1 MKKIWKKIRGKDRT
15 GEYSPKSG
23 STRGSVSSLNVSFE
37 VKEKELGKLHKA
49 VWYRDLNKVKQL
61 AKKDPSPLDKENRT
75 PLHLACVRGYSE
87 IVQELLEWKAKANVG
102 DNHSRTPLMRAVEFQ
117 HEECVQLLLEYHVE
131 IDTVDKD
138 GISALHLAVGNNHLK
153 VITLLI
159 KAGASLNVRDMAGY
173 APLHLAVI
181 NKFEDACHILL
192 RGKADVNITDA
203 TSKTPLIMACSV
215 GSISLVKLLLE
226 YKADVTL
233 KDNKGWSAD
242 DHAEIQSHHACSQLI
257 ADYTMKGQTP
267 VSTPRSLSQPG
278 SSLTTPREQVA
289 LGLPV
294 ADGGGD
300 DSDNETISKVSG
312 APGSNSWADSDV
324 SVGEE
329 VKKKPGG
336 PKINVAKFAS
346 SIHISESDTDGE
358 SIPNS
363 TPRRKISVVGNP
375 MGDCQMS
382 YSGKPELNQQ
392 VSQNEDPWHDDQVTP
407 RRSNSM
413 KGVSF
418 KKDEELS
425 EIHDITNTE
434 SEGEDFYTAVDK
446 SKPLGLASS
455 TPAKSDLVASGGY
468 EPSGVGPRASASLE
482 KMRGSEKS
490 AFLEDLGISD
500 VDDISEVSE
509 GAGQPPPLPAS
520 PPPAVPGT
528 QRKQFDDWDSSLST
542 PRPGILKKPINSILN
557 ESIQNIQ
564 ANVQKE
570 VDMNVESDDDS
581 SGWDSTETAP
591 SKPELKPSLPAALKK
606 NSVSEWDS
614 DIEDMA
620 NPQAIDYL
628 ANPPTIDYLANPPTA
643 ASNDSFNGQVFIN
656 NSNETVDFR
665 DAFTV
670 ELNFANSLEK
680 ELEQVPT
687 KTVGQPMNE
696 SNDKESTA
704 SSSDWD
710 SEAED
715 LPSGDKTTT
724 AYIPTEPPPAP
735 SSPKVKV
742 QNQDITKSEDA
753 EEESESVSSWE
764 LERKKQKQLQMA
776 GPNMEEALPWG
787 IEPDNELEIMLRE
800 KQEEQIWIQRQE
812 EEERLLKERAEKER
826 LTIQKEAEE
835 HYRKKLKEEEDKL
848 RQREEEERLRRQK
861 EDEERIKRQKEEEER
876 IRRQKEEEE
885 RIKRQKEEEE
895 RIRRQKEEEERIKR
909 QKEEEERIRRQ
920 KEEEERITRQKEEE
934 ERKVE
939 ETERIRK
946 QEEEVEDIYIQK
958 KQLLNARF
966 ELDTEKREENNNLEW
981 EREEMERQAELEEAW
996 ELEEFKKQEILRK
1009 TVDEKFDQQIA
1020 NSTSAP
1026 LDLMTAVVDYDR
1038 KQPLSNADTPPHYR
1052 PVPFKS
1058 PKGIKS
1064 QGLLNTYTSST
1075 SSSAVDE
1082 IKQRLQVT
1090 SSLSPAQFQQ
1100 VSSEMNEDDE
1110 SQLSD
1115 NAGDDRVKLPVS
1127 YYPGMYRPN
1136 DPLDDDALSYTS
1148 TEVEDNSYTTVSYW
1162 KDREFFSNINLE
1174 DPTALL
1180 RVQEYVRDAR
1190 RLFEQEKN
1198 QRVVF
1203 ENKLK
1208 VAANEKSEILRK
1220 LQNNNQEKSDLEQ
1233 KNLVLSQEIR
1243 SLQLQISNE
1252 QEERQNAQV
1261 LLTKTK
1267 EQLERKES
1275 QFSSE
1280 LEAKQS
1286 AELEMRNLLN
1296 DLRSAKNSIQE
1307 LKKEKEELERQM
1319 EHISNARDAQK
1330 KMNDDQQKLILQL
1343 QHTTRESSSLESS
1356 LDSTGRL
1363 DKHNPELY
1371 ALQMEL
1377 DQQRRRF
1384 KDELAML
1391 AGENEEL
1398 AARNEELKNSYKLSE
1413 DALDQSAI
1421 HYNRQLANLDKEI
1434 SSVQSALEREH
1445 ASKEKLEL
1453 EIESFKTR
1461 LLTSNQ
1467 EMEKA
1472 ISARNEMERDHKRD
1486 KETWLNELERKERE
1500 LKENKEEN
1508 QNLSQLLHNTEARL
1522 NVIENELHVSNTSL
1536 TERSSQYQLMK
1547 HELDRQIAAQQTL
1560 DQNYRQ
1566 EKELNIKLQTK
1577 IETLQE
1583 RLNTQQQETFS
1594 FKQQLDLLKLNSGHT
1609 QGTDSQDKLNSLL
1622 ASLTLDNDR
1631 AKASLQEKNSS
1642 LIEQAARL
1650 KEEVKAA
1657 ELRRSSLEQDLK
1669 HLQEEHNS
1677 LVKKLSQTDASLQIA
1692 LKAKEQAEQE
1702 RMSLKSELDR
1712 LQHKYQETHDKS
1724 VESQARI
1731 SELVDR
1737 LEKAEST
1744 SLLSHQHLANT
1755 SANMQGLVISKSQLD
1770 ETMQQLQI
1778 ENTKLEAELKY
1789 EKQRADMLNQDLQ
1802 DSMKV
1807 RSSLEA
1813 LCANLKSSSAH
1824 LEDRLG
1830 EEIAAKS
1837 LYEAEARE
1845 HKDLYDLEMKS
1856 RSKLG
1861 RRIAD
1866 LERNKGE
1873 EMTRANLAD
1882 EKLRHLELQLEFE
1895 KEKNQKLQKDVTTLK
1910 LHLKSAKNK
1919 MKEEGG
1925 LSPHDPDYTEFQTD
1939 VFTKET
1945 FVSTPRDQIHAK
1957 ENIDDIKTQL
1967 EAKYRKELNRKLSDV
1982 NKFLES
1988 QSQLRERLDTS
1999 RADLETNLVFDK
2011 RKLEEEMN
2019 NLRIKYEQAVAQR
2032 ETKEMEAKR
2041 FRELYESEMKWRIRV
2056 SDQLQLATEKSF
2068 SLQSKLTNERHHR
2081 NRLTGS
2087 IGNLNSS
2094 VLSNNGFEF
2103 SRVNGFHDDEL
2114 SSKIQAELDRSIAKH
2129 LEAAPHDYK
2138 KAFVRPTS
2146 ETDRFTSSLTQS
2158 SSDYFEILKRKYCV

>member
-1 MKKIWKKIRGKDRT
+1 
-15 GEYSPKSG
+15 
-23 STRGSVSSLNVSFE
+23 
-37 VKEKELGKLHKA
+37 
-49 VWYRDLNKVKQL
+49 
-61 AKKDPSPLDKENRT
+61 
-75 PLHLACVRGYSE
+75 
-87 IVQELLEWKAKANVG
+87 
-102 DNHSRTPLMRAVEFQ
+102 
-117 HEECVQLLLEYHVE
+117 
-131 IDTVDKD
+131 
-138 GISALHLAVGNNHLK
+138 
-153 VITLLI
+153 
-159 KAGASLNVRDMAGY
+159 
-173 APLHLAVI
+173 
-181 NKFEDACHILL
+181 
-192 RGKADVNITDA
+192 
-203 TSKTPLIMACSV
+203 
-215 GSISLVKLLLE
+215 
-226 YKADVTL
+226 
-233 KDNKGWSAD
+233 
-242 DHAEIQSHHACSQLI
+242 
-257 ADYTMKGQTP
+257 
-267 VSTPRSLSQPG
+267 
-278 SSLTTPREQVA
+278 
-289 LGLPV
+289 
-294 ADGGGD
+294 
-300 DSDNETISKVSG
+300 
-312 APGSNSWADSDV
+312 
-324 SVGEE
+324 
-329 VKKKPGG
+329 
-336 PKINVAKFAS
+336 
-346 SIHISESDTDGE
+346 
-358 SIPNS
+358 
-363 TPRRKISVVGNP
+363 
-375 MGDCQMS
+375 
-382 YSGKPELNQQ
+382 
-392 VSQNEDPWHDDQVTP
+392 
-407 RRSNSM
+407 
-413 KGVSF
+413 
-418 KKDEELS
+418 
-425 EIHDITNTE
+425 
-434 SEGEDFYTAVDK
+434 
-446 SKPLGLASS
+446 
-455 TPAKSDLVASGGY
+455 
-468 EPSGVGPRASASLE
+468 
-482 KMRGSEKS
+482 
-490 AFLEDLGISD
+490 
-500 VDDISEVSE
+500 
-509 GAGQPPPLPAS
+509 
-520 PPPAVPGT
+520 
-528 QRKQFDDWDSSLST
+528 
-542 PRPGILKKPINSILN
+542 
-557 ESIQNIQ
+557 
-564 ANVQKE
+564 
-570 VDMNVESDDDS
+570 
-581 SGWDSTETAP
+581 
-591 SKPELKPSLPAALKK
+591 
-606 NSVSEWDS
+606 
-614 DIEDMA
+614 
-620 NPQAIDYL
+620 
-628 ANPPTIDYLANPPTA
+628 
-643 ASNDSFNGQVFIN
+643 
-656 NSNETVDFR
+656 
-665 DAFTV
+665 
-670 ELNFANSLEK
+670 
-680 ELEQVPT
+680 
-687 KTVGQPMNE
+687 
-696 SNDKESTA
+696 
-704 SSSDWD
+704 
-710 SEAED
+710 
-715 LPSGDKTTT
+715 
-724 AYIPTEPPPAP
+724 
-735 SSPKVKV
+735 
-742 QNQDITKSEDA
+742 
-753 EEESESVSSWE
+753 
-764 LERKKQKQLQMA
+764 
-776 GPNMEEALPWG
+776 
-787 IEPDNELEIMLRE
+787 
-800 KQEEQIWIQRQE
+800 
-812 EEERLLKERAEKER
+812 
-826 LTIQKEAEE
+826 
-835 HYRKKLKEEEDKL
+835 
-848 RQREEEERLRRQK
+848 
-861 EDEERIKRQKEEEER
+861 
-876 IRRQKEEEE
+876 
-885 RIKRQKEEEE
+885 
-895 RIRRQKEEEERIKR
+895 
-909 QKEEEERIRRQ
+909 
-920 KEEEERITRQKEEE
+920 
-934 ERKVE
+934 
-939 ETERIRK
+939 
-946 QEEEVEDIYIQK
+946 
-958 KQLLNARF
+958 
-966 ELDTEKREENNNLEW
+966 
-981 EREEMERQAELEEAW
+981 
-996 ELEEFKKQEILRK
+996 
-1009 TVDEKFDQQIA
+1009 
-1020 NSTSAP
+1020 
-1026 LDLMTAVVDYDR
+1026 
-1038 KQPLSNADTPPHYR
+1038 
-1052 PVPFKS
+1052 
-1058 PKGIKS
+1058 
-1064 QGLLNTYTSST
+1064 
-1075 SSSAVDE
+1075 
-1082 IKQRLQVT
+1082 
-1090 SSLSPAQFQQ
+1090 
-1100 VSSEMNEDDE
+1100 
-1110 SQLSD
+1110 
-1115 NAGDDRVKLPVS
+1115 
-1127 YYPGMYRPN
+1127 
-1136 DPLDDDALSYTS
+1136 
-1148 TEVEDNSYTTVSYW
+1148 
-1162 KDREFFSNINLE
+1162 
-1174 DPTALL
+1174 
-1180 RVQEYVRDAR
+1180 
-1190 RLFEQEKN
+1190 
-1198 QRVVF
+1198 
-1203 ENKLK
+1203 
-1208 VAANEKSEILRK
+1208 
-1220 LQNNNQEKSDLEQ
+1220 
-1233 KNLVLSQEIR
+1233 
-1243 SLQLQISNE
+1243 
-1252 QEERQNAQV
+1252 
-1261 LLTKTK
+1261 
-1267 EQLERKES
+1267 
-1275 QFSSE
+1275 
-1280 LEAKQS
+1280 
-1286 AELEMRNLLN
+1286 
-1296 DLRSAKNSIQE
+1296 
-1307 LKKEKEELERQM
+1307 
-1319 EHISNARDAQK
+1319 
-1330 KMNDDQQKLILQL
+1330 
-1343 QHTTRESSSLESS
+1343 
-1356 LDSTGRL
+1356 
-1363 DKHNPELY
+1363 
-1371 ALQMEL
+1371 
-1377 DQQRRRF
+1377 
-1384 KDELAML
+1384 
-1391 AGENEEL
+1391 
-1398 AARNEELKNSYKLSE
+1398 
-1413 DALDQSAI
+1413 
-1421 HYNRQLANLDKEI
+1421 
-1434 SSVQSALEREH
+1434 
-1445 ASKEKLEL
+1445 
-1453 EIESFKTR
+1453 
-1461 LLTSNQ
+1461 
-1467 EMEKA
+1467 MEKA

-1669 HLQEEHNS
+1669 RLQEEHNS

-1692 LKAKEQAEQE
+1692 LKVKEQAEQE

-1830 EEIAAKS
+1830 LGNGYEDTRLDEEIAAKS